1 MSSINLHT
9 REIHVK
15 IVYYGPGLSGK
26 TSTLQYLH
34 RALKP
39 ELRGQLVSLA
49 TGIDRTLYFDFL
61 PVKLPRVR
69 DFTVRLSLY
78 TVPGQVHYNAT
89 RKLVLQGADGVVMV
103 ADSHPDRREANL
115 ESLHN
120 LDENL
125 RSHGMDPDIVPLVLQ
140 YNKRDLP
147 QTMPLG
153 EMDRD
158 LDPRGLPRFETCA
171 LKGLGVHEA
180 LKAITRLMLADLK
193 RKGLYRDKAE
203 RGVAEPARAVV
214 VPARVEEGIV
224 AALEGRGGLPAA
236 PRPVARPPSLS
247 ELWPAGRARDLAQA
261 LEADIA
267 RGELVQAVARA
278 ASLLRASLGDAAD
291 AAADSEA
298 LWLLGVHGP
307 HYQRF
312 KRVVAAADPSRED
325 ALFCLLFVCDLSL
338 RMQAAGVGAGD

>member
-9 REIHVK
+9 REIHIK

-89 RKLVLQGADGVVMV
+89 RKLVLQGADGVIMV

-120 LDENL
+120 LAENL
-125 RSHGMDPDIVPLVLQ
+125 RAHGMDPDTVPQVLQ

-147 QTMPLG
+147 KVLPLADL
-153 EMDRD
+153 DRD
-158 LDPRGLPRFETCA
+158 LNPRGLARFETSA

-180 LKAITRLMLADLK
+180 LKAITRLVLTDLK

-203 RGVAEPARAVV
+203 KGAAEQPRAVV

-224 AALEGRGGLPAA
+224 AALEGHAEPAA
-236 PRPVARPPSLS
+236 EPRAVARAPSLS
-247 ELWPAGRARDLAQA
+247 ELWPAGAARNAAQA

-267 RGELVQAVARA
+267 RGEFAQAIARA
-278 ASLLRASLGDAAD
+278 EGLLRSSLGAGPDTT
-291 AAADSEA
+291 SGCEA
-298 LWLLGVHGP
+298 LLLLGVHGS

-312 KRVVAAADPSRED
+312 KRVTASGAPSRED
-325 ALFCLLFVCDLSL
+325 ALFCLFFVCDLAL
-338 RMQAAGVGAGD
+338 RMQAAGVQE